1 MEWTEETD
9 DAIQQSRQQ
18 QQQQLKEQNYLS
30 PSSILKN
37 VHKNDNIVNSGVS
50 PENKSEHINHK
61 VQTYLKNSNYI
72 LFLILLGYA
81 SYRSFLNT
89 DNSKAS
95 EIVTFKNPMFWIT
108 FIIIIIQG
116 FRSYNLVNTETGRC
130 DNKNSEKPSD
140 ANHNNPFIDT
150 ILSKVNTF
158 MILFFFMTFVYKIL
172 MVNML
177 TGRTGVDT
185 TDKHMNHLYYI
196 FVLSVFGEIIHY
208 ISFINKQ
215 PYILRV
221 STDIIWLIII
231 GISSWILYSL
241 SRYEVVSLKG
251 NKIDLYFILPLFFS
265 LIIWTTRIV
274 DRYMGHSFEKN
285 ITQSFSELFQKKTYN
300 FRECSE
306 YVPFTTLF
314 DIHDTTTLYLKFIG
328 GSWLFAFLYFV
339 YEYEFMN

>member
-9 DAIQQSRQQ
+9 DAIQQSQQ
-18 QQQQLKEQNYLS
+18 QNQKQFKEQNSLG

-37 VHKNDNIVNSGVS
+37 VYTDDNTVNGNVN
-50 PENKSEHINHK
+50 PKKKSEQINHK

-81 SYRSFLNT
+81 SYRSFVVNH
-89 DNSKAS
+89 NSS
-95 EIVTFKNPMFWIT
+95 EIVTVKNPMFWIT

-158 MILFFFMTFVYKIL
+158 MVLFFFMTFVYKIL

-177 TGRTGVDT
+177 TGRTSVDT
-185 TDKHMNHLYYI
+185 TDQHMNHLYYI

-215 PYILRV
+215 PDILRI
-221 STDIIWLIII
+221 STDIIWIII
-231 GISSWILYSL
+231 ICISSWILYSL
-241 SRYEVVSLKG
+241 SSYEVVSLKG

-285 ITQSFSELFQKKTYN
+285 ITQSLGELFQKKTYN
-300 FRECSE
+300 FRECSV
-306 YVPFTTLF
+306 YVPFTKLF
-314 DIHDTTTLYLKFIG
+314 DIHDTTTLYFKFIG